1 MSRPKNRSGLIRAPR
16 PAAPAPAPA
25 PAPVQ
30 KQTGLGTI
38 MKEGFAWGVGQ
49 SAAHAIMNRILVPA
63 LTSGPVNVPSVGKNP
78 EYEQCMKEFNDETG
92 CKHLLQG

>member
-1 MSRPKNRSGLIRAPR
+1 
-16 PAAPAPAPA
+16 
-25 PAPVQ
+25 
-30 KQTGLGTI
+30 

-63 LTSGPVNVPSVGKNP
+63 LSGPVDVPPVKTNSSP
-78 EYEQCMKEFNDETG
+78 EYEQCMKEFKDEAG

>member
-1 MSRPKNRSGLIRAPR
+1 
-16 PAAPAPAPA
+16 
-25 PAPVQ
+25 
-30 KQTGLGTI
+30 

-63 LTSGPVNVPSVGKNP
+63 LTSPVETSQKVVPTSP
-78 EYEQCMKEFNDETG
+78 EYEQCMKEFKDEVG